1 MYKAAYQEH
10 KFSLCI
16 FFLLGFDVLHYS
28 ICDTSMLLGGGGDEK
43 RGQFFSHFSGVTK
56 KGVQLTFYS
65 IFRWGGGMLA
75 AMVLGKRIVKS
86 VRVFN

>member
-28 ICDTSMLLGGGGDEK
+28 ICDTSMLLGGGGGDEK

-65 IFRWGGGMLA
+65 IFSWGGGYAGCYGFRKENSQICESL
-75 AMVLGKRIVKS
+75 
-86 VRVFN
+86 